1 MHPPWFFPISS
12 YSTRDMQS
20 SSSSPLRSPVRG
32 NREFE
37 DDNDDEGDEGD
48 EGDETVDASGVDVY
62 LDKGD

>member
-1 MHPPWFFPISS
+1 
-12 YSTRDMQS
+12 MQS